1 MKNGEEFLAKLKAAG
16 VRVDSIEGRG
26 PDSGSMFSPDGLR
39 IEMQGNANDLTK
51 RSLLGFSAKGME
63 LPLAADQLHYFLPES
78 AVEDAQAWYVKL
90 FGAQPLR
97 ENNKGK
103 TPAGDLPGIRLRFGS
118 SRNATQ
124 VLPTKGRALDH
135 IAFEV
140 KNLKAFCK
148 RLSATLIQ

>member
-1 MKNGEEFLAKLKAAG
+1 
-16 VRVDSIEGRG
+16 
-26 PDSGSMFSPDGLR
+26 
-39 IEMQGNANDLTK
+39 MQGNANDLTK

-63 LPLAADQLHYFLPES
+63 LPLAADHLHYFLPES

-135 IAFEV
+135 IGFEV
-140 KNLKAFCK
+140 KNLEAFCK
-148 RLSATLIQ
+148 RLAATGIQFDQPYSKSRHPGFASAGLTDAWGTSIELTEGLNRF